1 MILVTTFGMST
12 ILEKL
17 FGSQTRAAI
26 LKTFFSVESR
36 KVHLRELARLTGLSA
51 PNLMR
56 EAKTLAREGILVEEK
71 DGNRVLYAANLVC
84 PFHDALKDIVAKA
97 TDGVA
102 LLKGVFS
109 QSAAKVVFIYGSRA
123 NGTARADSDYDIFC
137 IGDEGLRKMTALLAP
152 VRDALGVELN
162 PYVISEG
169 EFKERLA
176 SGNHFLREIL
186 TSQKVFLKGNAHEL
200 EAMER

>member
-1 MILVTTFGMST
+1 ML
-12 ILEKL
+12 LEKL
-17 FGSQTRAAI
+17 FGSQTRAAL
-26 LKTFFSVESR
+26 LKTLFSAEAR

-56 EAKTLAREGILVEEK
+56 EAKALAREGILVEEK
-71 DGNRVLYAANLVC
+71 DGNRVLYAANPIC
-84 PFHDALKDIVAKA
+84 PFHAALKDIVAKA
-97 TDGVA
+97 IDGVA

-137 IGDEGLRKMTALLAP
+137 ISDEGLRKVTALLAP

-176 SGNHFLREIL
+176 SGNHFLKEIL
-186 TSQKVFLKGNAHEL
+186 ASQKVFLKGDAHEL
-200 EAMER
+200 EAMEG

>member
-1 MILVTTFGMST
+1 MGTML
-12 ILEKL
+12 LEKL
-17 FGSQTRAAI
+17 FGSQTRAAL
-26 LKTFFSVESR
+26 LKTLFSAEAR

-71 DGNRVLYAANLVC
+71 DGNRVLYAANPIC
-84 PFHDALKDIVAKA
+84 PFHGALKDIVAKA
-97 TDGVA
+97 TDGAA

-123 NGTARADSDYDIFC
+123 SGTARADSDYDIFC
-137 IGDEGLRKMTALLAP
+137 IGDEGLRKVTALLAP

-176 SGNHFLREIL
+176 SGNHFIKEVMASGKL
-186 TSQKVFLKGNAHEL
+186 FLKGGPDEL
-200 EAMER
+200 KSMEG

>member
-1 MILVTTFGMST
+1 ML
-12 ILEKL
+12 LEKL

-26 LKTFFSVESR
+26 LKTLFSAEAR
-36 KVHLRELARLTGLSA
+36 KVHLRELSRLTGLSA

-71 DGNRVLYAANLVC
+71 DGNRVLYAANPIC

-97 TDGVA
+97 MDGVA

-123 NGTARADSDYDIFC
+123 NGTARTDSDYDIFC
-137 IGDEGLRKMTALLAP
+137 IGDEGLRKVTALLAP
-152 VRDALGVELN
+152 VRDAMGVELN
-162 PYVISEG
+162 PYVVDER
-169 EFKERLA
+169 EFRSRLA
-176 SGNHFLREIL
+176 SRNHFLEEIL
-186 TSQKVFLKGNAHEL
+186 ASPKVFLKGGDDEL
-200 EAMER
+200 KAMER